1 MAQSRKKTTA
11 GEYEYVSSYDILSQ
25 TPANYSKDNYFLKEL
40 QEKVLADWD
49 YRPNR
54 ADIEYEDDWGK
65 QTYSPIDVVLQSVL
79 TEKGTAISSDT
90 RNIVFKNIFEDRFV
104 VGSRFRFA
112 PNLGRNSKNKDVWIA
127 INTNFSKMTASVV
140 AQRCNGTLR
149 TTYIEDGVSKIHTEP
164 VIQGV
169 DLSSVS
175 MSYNDTIVSP
185 QSQLVITAQHNEF
198 TSKYFINERFIVGYD
213 RVYKIKAINKFYGN
227 STDDPHD
234 VGVMKIYLEI
244 TEQSEYDDMENRI
257 AYQQESVVIP
267 DTTPVDGGY
276 FIKFKA
282 PDPIPVEL
290 TSELINFVPV
300 VCDANNV
307 EYPGLTVDTTIELEK
322 LTSGISQDKYVDFIK
337 QPSSSKFSLQRK
349 KIYLKGRLIVN
360 CTAYAP
366 NTGEAF
372 TTSIILGM
380 SMSE

>member
-1 MAQSRKKTTA
+1 MAQSRKKTTT
-11 GEYEYVSSYDILSQ
+11 GEYEYVSPYDILSQ
-25 TPANYSKDNYFLKEL
+25 TPANYSKDNYFLNEL

-54 ADIEYEDDWGK
+54 ADIEYENDWGK

-112 PNLGRNSKNKDVWIA
+112 PNLGRNSKTKDVWIA

-267 DTTPVDGGY
+267 DTTPVEGGY

-290 TSELINFVPV
+290 TSELIDFVPV

-307 EYPGLTVDTTIELEK
+307 EYPGLIVDTTVELEK
-322 LTSGISQDKYVDFIK
+322 LASGISQDKYVDFIK
-337 QPSSSKFSLQRK
+337 QPGSSNFSLQRK

-366 NTGEAF
+366 NNGEAF
-372 TTSIILGM
+372 TTSIVLGM